1 MRYLEAPNYLQL
13 NQYRPAVFLAGT
25 ITGAGDWQNIATNWF
40 LENTDLMVFNPRRK
54 NFNVEDDLDQE
65 QIEWEFE
72 HLKMAQVI
80 LFWFTKDTVAPIA
93 LFELGK
99 YINGNIVVGCD
110 VDYPR
115 RKDLEIQMDL
125 ERLDLKVHTTF
136 KDALTAVQRKVRVY
150 TDL

>member
-13 NQYRPAVFLAGT
+13 SQHRSAVFLAGT
-25 ITGAGDWQNIATNWF
+25 ITGAGDWQNIATNWL
-40 LENTDLMVFNPRRK
+40 LENTGLMVFNPRRK

-125 ERLDLKVHTTF
+125 ERRDLKVHTTF
-136 KDALTAVQRKVRVY
+136 KEALTAVQRRARLY
-150 TDL
+150 HNL